1 MLNFTVGPVMSS
13 DKVREIGA
21 QQVPYLMHHSNHL
34 YRLIDTALLF
44 SAMAAFSA
52 CMPSHITGSC

>member
-1 MLNFTVGPVMSS
+1 
-13 DKVREIGA
+13 
-21 QQVPYLMHHSNHL
+21 MHHSNHL

-52 CMPSHITGSC
+52 CMPSHITGSCWSLGLLFHE